1 MASKRQ
7 QVAVNAEAAVE
18 APSVPVEALPPLPSA
33 EVAQGGINALV
44 AALKAAIARG
54 VERLPPELRGNAF
67 IIEQVLNQEFDKIAF
82 GSWRGT
88 IIAEAVAAIQSG
100 KSEVR
105 HDPTELA

>member
-7 QVAVNAEAAVE
+7 QVAVEAEALE
-18 APSVPVEALPPLPSA
+18 KAPSVPVEALPAPPTT
-33 EVAQGGINALV
+33 EVAQGAVEALV

-54 VERLPPELRGNAF
+54 VERLPPELRANAF
-67 IIEQVLNQEFDKIAF
+67 VIEQVLNQEFDKIAF
-82 GSWRGT
+82 GSWRGV